1 MRKNK
6 FKTISLIIFLISLIL
21 ISFIATPVI
30 VSLKDEKILTEFVD
44 KFGIWSAVALLFI
57 QIFQS
62 IAVFV
67 PSEIIE
73 FASGSLFGWFG
84 GFLLCISGAAVG
96 EIVVFKLVSV
106 LGAEFAQK
114 VAGSKI
120 VNRFKFLNDEKKL
133 KSVTFWIFFIP
144 GTPKALIT
152 YLMPLT
158 KIKMKDFIIISLIA
172 RIPSVISSTYGG
184 DAFAEKNFLV
194 LAILYIGVFL
204 FTTVGYVVYKKWE
217 ARYGN
222 KH

>member
-73 FASGSLFGWFG
+73 FGIINSLN
-84 GFLLCISGAAVG
+84 V
-96 EIVVFKLVSV
+96 
-106 LGAEFAQK
+106 
-114 VAGSKI
+114 
-120 VNRFKFLNDEKKL
+120 
-133 KSVTFWIFFIP
+133 
-144 GTPKALIT
+144 
-152 YLMPLT
+152 
-158 KIKMKDFIIISLIA
+158 
-172 RIPSVISSTYGG
+172 
-184 DAFAEKNFLV
+184 
-194 LAILYIGVFL
+194 
-204 FTTVGYVVYKKWE
+204 
-217 ARYGN
+217 
-222 KH
+222 H